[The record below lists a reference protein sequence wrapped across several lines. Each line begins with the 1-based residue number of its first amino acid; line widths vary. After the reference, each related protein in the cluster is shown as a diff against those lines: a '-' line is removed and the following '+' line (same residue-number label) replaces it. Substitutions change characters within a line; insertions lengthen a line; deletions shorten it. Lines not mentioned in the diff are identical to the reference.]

1 MSMHRIGE
9 PAGPGTAS
17 AADSGIRA
25 PRAPTLITSVQRAL
39 RLLEAVG
46 SHAHGATAK
55 QLARSAGLPLGTTY
69 HLLRTLT
76 HEGYLRRED
85 GRFHYGAAADRIGH
99 ASERQSDRT
108 DLHHRMAD
116 LRDELGAAVYYAVYE
131 DGEVRVV
138 DVAAGAGQP
147 RVEEWAD
154 FRATA
159 HAHAIGLC
167 LLSQLGTEERLDH
180 LSRYRPTALTP
191 STSDGVRAVLRRLER
206 VRPTMPV
213 LERQEYALGTVC
225 AAVPITVGSVVA
237 TVAVSLPLEQGERL
251 GPVAAR
257 LRSLVGAM
265 FPVFPAV
272 PAVAAAPSV
281 TAAPAVA
288 ASGKAPVLTGCGEVV
303 GPGAVR

>member
-1 MSMHRIGE
+1 MSMHRIGQ
-9 PAGPGTAS
+9 PAGPGAATA
-17 AADSGIRA
+17 AEGDIRA

-46 SHAHGATAK
+46 SHVHGATAK
-55 QLARSAGLPLGTTY
+55 QLARCAGLPLGTTY

-76 HEGYLRRED
+76 HEGYLRREG
-85 GRFHYGAAADRIGH
+85 GRFYYGASVDGISRADT
-99 ASERQSDRT
+99 RQAEHV
-108 DLHHRMAD
+108 DLRGRMEE

-131 DGEVRVV
+131 DGEVLLV
-138 DVAAGAGQP
+138 DAVSGAAQP
-147 RVEEWAD
+147 QVEEWAD

-180 LSRYRPTALTP
+180 LSRHRPAALTP
-191 STSDGVRAVLRRLER
+191 STSGDVRSVLRRLER

-237 TVAVSLPLEQGERL
+237 TMAISLPLEQAERL
-251 GPVAAR
+251 GPAAAR

-265 FPVFPAV
+265 FPAF
-272 PAVAAAPSV
+272 
-281 TAAPAVA
+281 
-288 ASGKAPVLTGCGEVV
+288 
-303 GPGAVR
+303 VRGDGGGLVR